1 MKWYV
6 SCWEFGNKQ
15 KQLPSV
21 KTKQKEIIGLLLLR
35 SLRKITCSAL
45 NKRFIA
51 PRNRIN
57 YCLNL
62 NFICCVSSTYNPRN
76 IKNANKWNYQYS
88 HILWFSTWK
97 SVIAITIFNIFIWPD
112 IWSRKAIIFKTCYL
126 TKNRKM
132 FYCYYLILDQHLCSL
147 ILAI

>member
-35 SLRKITCSAL
+35 SFRKITCSAL

-57 YCLNL
+57 YYLNL
-62 NFICCVSSTYNPRN
+62 KFICCVIR
-76 IKNANKWNYQYS
+76 NANKWNYQYS
-88 HILWFSTWK
+88 HILWFSTWM

-112 IWSRKAIIFKTCYL
+112 IFSRKAKIFKPCYL
-126 TKNRKM
+126 TKSRKM